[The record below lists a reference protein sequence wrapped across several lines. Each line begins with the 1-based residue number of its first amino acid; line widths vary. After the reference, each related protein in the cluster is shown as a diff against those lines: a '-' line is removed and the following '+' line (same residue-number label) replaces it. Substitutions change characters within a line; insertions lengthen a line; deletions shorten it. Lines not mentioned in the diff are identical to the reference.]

1 MSGSDANYGGN
12 RDIKKLLGNPKI
24 TFVLGKLDV
33 SDIDCLGGPASGKG
47 TQCAR
52 LVEEFGYTHISVGDL
67 MRAEKDKVRIF
78 PFGSQSHH
86 SLGNQRRRTHQED
99 HE

>member
-1 MSGSDANYGGN
+1 MDQT
-12 RDIKKLLGNPKI
+12 LI
-24 TFVLGKLDV
+24 TVATETLRNFLEILKSPSSLVRMTSLTFR
-33 SDIDCLGGPASGKG
+33 LGGPASGKG
-47 TQCAR
+47 TQCAK

-78 PFGSQSHH
+78 PFRSQCHH
-86 SLGNQRRRTHQED
+86 SLGNQRRRTHQKD